1 MITLGLYRQ
10 RLSST
15 SRHSGWRCCVASLQA
30 LYRLGNCISVVDTG
44 KGCTGNCD
52 TLRDITCRVDRR
64 LPANIC
70 SRDSRLSRL
79 AFTRER
85 LGRRCSHPV
94 RRFVGPS
101 RCTLAYG
108 FRSAICPV
116 SGFRLIRLSGTRLLC
131 LLRLLFFLLLL
142 CLRGLSRLLCLYL
155 GYLFRRLRCLLIQ
168 GRLLLGRLHRTVFF
182 RSSFTTGLG
191 SCLLCRVRRTERR
204 VTPFAFNVF
213 RPVSLQIV
221 IFVNIAFCRL

>member
-1 MITLGLYRQ
+1 MFPLGLYRQ
-10 RLSST
+10 RLSSP

-30 LYRLGNCISVVDTG
+30 PYRPGNCISIVDTG
-44 KGCTGNCD
+44 RGCTGNCD

-70 SRDSRLSRL
+70 GRDSRLSRL

-108 FRSAICPV
+108 FRSAIGPV
-116 SGFRLIRLSGTRLLC
+116 SGFRLIRLPGTCHLIPLC
-131 LLRLLFFLLLL
+131 LL
-142 CLRGLSRLLCLYL
+142 C
-155 GYLFRRLRCLLIQ
+155 
-168 GRLLLGRLHRTVFF
+168 
-182 RSSFTTGLG
+182 
-191 SCLLCRVRRTERR
+191 
-204 VTPFAFNVF
+204 
-213 RPVSLQIV
+213 
-221 IFVNIAFCRL
+221 